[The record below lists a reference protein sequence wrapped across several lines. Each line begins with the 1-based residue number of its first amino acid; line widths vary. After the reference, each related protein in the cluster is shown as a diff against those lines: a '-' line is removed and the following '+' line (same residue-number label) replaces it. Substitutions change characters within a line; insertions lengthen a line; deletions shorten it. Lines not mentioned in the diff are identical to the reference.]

1 MDEVSILSSQKGCFT
16 LECGNSKIME
26 KTLLEVKRKIEEAD
40 SIQAEKKKE
49 LLELLSVLQLE
60 IETLAKTDQDHAES
74 IVSFTQASAHESTR
88 KEKRED
94 LYQLSLQGLA
104 GTIRGFESSNPRLVE
119 IVNSICTALS
129 NLGI

>member
-1 MDEVSILSSQKGCFT
+1 M
-16 LECGNSKIME
+16 ME
-26 KTLLEVKRKIEEAD
+26 KTLLEVKKKIEEAD
-40 SIQAEKKKE
+40 SINEEKKKE

-60 IETLAKTDQDHAES
+60 IETLAKTDQEHAES
-74 IVSFTQASAHESTR
+74 IVGFTQASAHESTR